1 MVKSRDVMVLYDNG
15 DRVMTSGGRSPDY
28 RGHLNKFDIAMLD
41 LVNKVRPVTVYTIE
55 TDM

>member
-1 MVKSRDVMVLYDNG
+1 MVKRRDVMVLYDNG

-28 RGHLNKFDIAMLD
+28 RGHLNKFDRAMLD

-55 TDM
+55 TNM